1 MKPILNVVAGIV
13 YNAQGQVLL
22 SSRPQ
27 GKAYAG
33 YWEFAGGKIEPNE
46 TPLAALKREFAEE
59 LGIVIEHATLWQ
71 QKSHDYEHAY
81 VNLQFFVVE
90 ADEWHGE
97 LVAKE
102 GQQFCWQTVGDY
114 HVSPMLPANSE
125 LLAELAK
132 R

>member
-1 MKPILNVVAGIV
+1 MKPTLNVVAGIV

-33 YWEFAGGKIEPNE
+33 YWEFAGGKMEPNE

-59 LGIVIEHATLWQ
+59 LGIVIDSATLWR

-90 ADEWHGE
+90 SHEWHGE
-97 LVAKE
+97 PVARE
-102 GQQFCWQTVGDY
+102 GQQFCWQTVGEY
-114 HVSPMLPANSE
+114 AVSPMLPANSE
-125 LLAELAK
+125 LLAELA
-132 R
+132 RR